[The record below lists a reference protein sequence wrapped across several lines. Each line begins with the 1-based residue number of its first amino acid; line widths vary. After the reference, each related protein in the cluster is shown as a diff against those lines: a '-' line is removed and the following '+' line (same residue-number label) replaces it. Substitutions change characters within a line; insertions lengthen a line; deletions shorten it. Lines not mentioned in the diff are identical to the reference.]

1 MDFEKEIEKAIQHAD
16 RVKQKQELYEVR
28 HANDKPKEKITTGKI
43 GFWFMIINCTVIEI
57 YSLIA
62 MFIFQDLSPLTTLIV
77 AVVGDCIAFISYNIK
92 SGKENTVGGIVY
104 ESAMK
109 KLEYELETSS
119 SMNSDD
125 AVG

>member
-1 MDFEKEIEKAIQHAD
+1 MDYEKKLAKAIEHAEK
-16 RVKQKQELYEVR
+16 VKLKQELHELR
-28 HANDKPKEKITTGKI
+28 HANDKPKDKIPTGKI
-43 GFWFMIINCTVIEI
+43 GFWFMIINCTIIEI

-62 MFIFQDLSPLTTLIV
+62 MFIFEDLSPLTTLIL

-109 KLEYELETSS
+109 KLEYELENNNT
-119 SMNSDD
+119 DD
-125 AVG
+125 SVG

>member
-16 RVKQKQELYEVR
+16 KVKQKQELYEVR
-28 HANDKPKEKITTGKI
+28 HANDKPKEKMTTGKI

-62 MFIFQDLSPLTTLIV
+62 MFIFQDLSPLTTLIL

-109 KLEYELETSS
+109 KLEYELENNNT
-119 SMNSDD
+119 DD
-125 AVG
+125 SVG